1 MAFTWTGNPA
11 ASIIEKIRWEIGDTV
26 NTATNPCKFQDEEI
40 QYAYDQ
46 EHSVYGA
53 AARLCEQLSV
63 RYSDAADRT
72 MGPLRVNMTSKA
84 NAYMAKAEMLRK
96 RMGKYAEPYVGGI
109 SEAKKATFEEDS
121 DLIQPTFETG
131 MHDNE

>member
-1 MAFTWTGNPA
+1 MAFTWTGDPA
-11 ASIIEKIRWEIGDTV
+11 ASTIEKIRWEIGDTV
-26 NTATNPCKFQDEEI
+26 NTTANPCKFQDAEV

-46 EHSVYGA
+46 EHSILCA

-72 MGPLRVNMTSKA
+72 MGPLRVNMTEKSGLYADKA
-84 NAYMAKAEMLRK
+84 KMLRK
-96 RMGKYAEPYVGGI
+96 RATICAEPYIGGI
-109 SEAKKATFEEDS
+109 SEAKKDIFDEDS
-121 DLIQPTFETG
+121 DLIQPTFTKG